1 MQNFDQKGLASA
13 GSLESRILERA
24 SFVQE
29 QLDFIEDLDK
39 QQNVIVSEVV
49 AKLPLFFNNHT
60 IDFEGTLLEVFLHR
74 GVNHERLAEEVNTTC
89 GTKGA
94 QNVEEAKAELLC
106 LQKASSKGEKIFA
119 LLQELSVRVGYMR
132 QVVTNW
138 SNAEIQILWVTQNGN
153 THPCSE
159 DLEQHFQKIPCG
171 SNGGI
176 SLQQNGRLFKDG
188 HGIDGSWSVGD
199 GYVTKRRFF
208 VQASSVVSPMDK
220 EIMENAFAAI
230 NDVAARYRLQICQLS
245 EAVK

>member
-1 MQNFDQKGLASA
+1 MENFEQRRLAGT
-13 GSLESRILERA
+13 GSLESRFFERA
-24 SFVQE
+24 SFVKE

-39 QQNVIVSEVV
+39 QQILMVSQVV
-49 AKLPLFFNNHT
+49 AKLPLFCKNHA
-60 IDFEGTLLEVFLHR
+60 IDFAGTLLEVYVHQ
-74 GVNHERLAEEVNTTC
+74 GINHERLAEEVNITC
-89 GTKGA
+89 GTIGA

-106 LQKASSKGEKIFA
+106 LQKAPSKGEKDFD

-138 SNAEIQILWVTQNGN
+138 SNAEIQFLWITQNGN
-153 THPCSE
+153 THPRSD

-171 SNGGI
+171 SNGGV

-188 HGIDGSWSVGD
+188 RGIDGSWSVGD

-208 VQASSVVSPMDK
+208 VQASSFVSPMDK

-230 NDVAARYRLQICQLS
+230 NDVAARYRLQICQSS